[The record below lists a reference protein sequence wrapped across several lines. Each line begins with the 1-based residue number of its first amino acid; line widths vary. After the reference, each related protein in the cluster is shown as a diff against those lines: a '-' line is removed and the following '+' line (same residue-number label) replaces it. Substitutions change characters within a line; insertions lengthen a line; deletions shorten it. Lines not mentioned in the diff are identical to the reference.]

1 VGAGGFGV
9 VYRGVLHA
17 ADVAVK
23 LIDPNV
29 AGALQAA
36 KQFKAEVDALSRAR
50 HQNIVMLLGSC
61 PSAHM
66 LVFEYVDCGTLEDR
80 MLWGRAKVQATGGLQ
95 PLLWHQRVSVARQ
108 MASGLDY
115 LHGLGIV
122 HMWVVPESPVGC
134 SGKHNC
140 ELVYFGKHPHPGVL
154 CCGFVVAFGC
164 ETRPHP
170 GRLGTLASHYA
181 FCCPCDL
188 RYP

>member
-23 LIDPNV
+23 LIDPSV
-29 AGALQAA
+29 AGAPQVA

-50 HQNIVMLLGSC
+50 HQNIVVLLGSC

-80 MLWGRAKVQATGGLQ
+80 MLWGRARGAEGLQ
-95 PLLWHQRVSVARQ
+95 PLPWHQRVSVARQ

-122 HMWVVPESPVGC
+122 HMWVAVGAVAVMAN
-134 SGKHNC
+134 GPF
-140 ELVYFGKHPHPGVL
+140 EVL
-154 CCGFVVAFGC
+154 CYTKVYLPMFAFMQSQAMA
-164 ETRPHP
+164 
-170 GRLGTLASHYA
+170 ASATHNPQKA
-181 FCCPCDL
+181 AL
-188 RYP
+188 VG